1 MWLID
6 SLAEERIQAALRAG
20 EFDGLPGQGRP
31 LELDDDSQVPAELR
45 VAYRVLKNAGCVPPE
60 LELRNEVD
68 TLEALLDTIDDDAEQ
83 RRIQRRLCLLATR
96 LASRGHD
103 VGPIVREGAYREK
116 ILLKLAGDAGG
127 PACLRGIG
135 ERDEAH
141 PSR

>member
-1 MWLID
+1 MNRMWLID

-20 EFDGLPGQGRP
+20 AFDALPGQGRP
-31 LELDDDSQVPAELR
+31 LVLDDDSQVPPELR

-68 TLEALLDTIDDDAEQ
+68 TLEALLGAIDDDAGR

-103 VGPIVREGAYREK
+103 LSPFVREVAYREK
-116 ILLKLAGDAGG
+116 LLLKLAGQAGDAKPDSGS
-127 PACLRGIG
+127 A
-135 ERDEAH
+135 A
-141 PSR
+141 